1 MLKSEMSL
9 TQTQK
14 RGLKVPKSAKMF
26 WTKNTK
32 IFNTIS
38 FIYDQ
43 NNYAILLL
51 IEIFFLKDIY
61 FFSFLTVMSFFK
73 RKNYPNKLLNVNI
86 IEFVNWLV
94 KWVMKGFFLKVTS
107 TNNNN
112 KYVLKFEGLVKIWHE
127 IWRYVLNLTSYT
139 NDRMVYVKGRTK
151 VLHTFF
157 LTIQ

>member
-14 RGLKVPKSAKMF
+14 RKLKVPKSAKLF
-26 WTKNTK
+26 ERKTR
-32 IFNTIS
+32 NTIS

-61 FFSFLTVMSFFK
+61 FFVFSTVMSFFK

-86 IEFVNWLV
+86 IEFVN
-94 KWVMKGFFLKVTS
+94 
-107 TNNNN
+107 
-112 KYVLKFEGLVKIWHE
+112 
-127 IWRYVLNLTSYT
+127 
-139 NDRMVYVKGRTK
+139 
-151 VLHTFF
+151 
-157 LTIQ
+157 